1 MLKSMTGFARY
12 ENQNGELTCKVEI
25 KSVNNRFIDIN
36 TRLPKSLAALELPLK
51 KLVKSKCA
59 RGSFDISISLESN
72 GQSGANFEI
81 KPNLPLA
88 AQYLK
93 AFNQIRDDLKLQGE
107 IDINAILGQRDIVKP
122 ELKEA
127 DDSSE
132 ETVTSTVEKTLS
144 DLIKM
149 REDEG
154 ANLEKDIISQI
165 KGIEKLGGA
174 IKSLQSTTVQ
184 EFQDRLKEKI
194 QTLTNGME
202 LDPARM
208 AQETALLA
216 DRCDVTEEIIR
227 LKSHLDQ
234 FYKLA
239 ESDGPQGRKLEFLT
253 QEINREVNT
262 IGSKTIDIEVSK
274 AVIEMKSRLEKIRE
288 QLANI
293 E

>member
-107 IDINAILGQRDIVKP
+107 IDINTILGQRDIVKP

-132 ETVTSTVEKTLS
+132 ETVTSTVERTLS

-194 QTLTNGME
+194 QTLTNGMD

>member
-132 ETVTSTVEKTLS
+132 ETVTSTVERTLS

-194 QTLTNGME
+194 QTLTNGMD

>member
-1 MLKSMTGFARY
+1 MTGFARY

-122 ELKEA
+122 ELKEP

-194 QTLTNGME
+194 QTLTNGMD

-234 FYKLA
+234 FYKLV
-239 ESDGPQGRKLEFLT
+239 ESDEPQGRKLEFLT

-262 IGSKTIDIEVSK
+262 IVSKTIDIEF
-274 AVIEMKSRLEKIRE
+274 
-288 QLANI
+288 
-293 E
+293 

>member
-122 ELKEA
+122 ELKEP

-194 QTLTNGME
+194 QTLTNGMD

-234 FYKLA
+234 FYKLT
-239 ESDGPQGRKLEFLT
+239 ESDEPQGRKLEFLT